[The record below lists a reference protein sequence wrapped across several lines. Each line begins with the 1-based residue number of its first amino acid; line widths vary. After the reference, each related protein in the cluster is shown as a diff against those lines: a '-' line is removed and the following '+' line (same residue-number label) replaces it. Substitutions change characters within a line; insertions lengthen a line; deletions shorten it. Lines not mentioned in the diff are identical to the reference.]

1 MSSIRDPRKLS
12 KSYIEQRE
20 ARRAGREKKPQS
32 EFEKQLLS
40 NIERDIRADIRAACP
55 IVRRSGARGDNLKS
69 EASTALVAVLAAKF
83 AILRTILLSLHSLQ
97 SISV

>member
-1 MSSIRDPRKLS
+1 MSSIRDPRKFS

-20 ARRAGREKKPQS
+20 ARRAGREKKPLS
-32 EFEKQLLS
+32 EFEKDVLS
-40 NIERDIRADIRAACP
+40 NIERDIRADIERH
-55 IVRRSGARGDNLKS
+55 VRSFRRSGAREDNLKS
-69 EASTALVAVLAAKF
+69 EAATALVAVLAAKF